1 MGVSRPLPVTGSDGH
16 DVERDDTRH
25 IRVATDPRPAA
36 LDIFLAWLI
45 WLPQDRD
52 IASAAAQEIRKIDPM
67 SGDRTTRE
75 LREMLED
82 VARSGRLN

>member
-1 MGVSRPLPVTGSDGH
+1 MGASRPTATTETQVSEHERPRRVGADG
-16 DVERDDTRH
+16 
-25 IRVATDPRPAA
+25 PRPAA

-52 IASAAAQEIRKIDPM
+52 IASAAAQEIRKIDRM